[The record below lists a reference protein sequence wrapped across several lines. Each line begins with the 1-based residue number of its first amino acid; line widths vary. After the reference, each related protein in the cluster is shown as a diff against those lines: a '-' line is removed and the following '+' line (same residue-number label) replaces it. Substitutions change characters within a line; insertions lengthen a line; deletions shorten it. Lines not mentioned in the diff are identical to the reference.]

1 MKSLTLILAVLALL
15 GSAASG
21 FFWWQI
27 GDTKKQLQDQLSA
40 EQSRAT
46 SLQSDLARAN
56 EEKTA
61 VQANLA
67 RTDGDL
73 GDTKRSLT
81 AAEARNVQL
90 ARETETL
97 KRTISAKDESEKKLT
112 TDLDTLR
119 RELVQTRLS
128 SQVGSPDEVERYK
141 QTIAGLEARIADL
154 QSGRAAGSQTGGSS
168 TGAASTGGSVSSSLG
183 QPAVLSERTA
193 NARVVQVGSRNAF
206 VVLELGTADGI
217 AVGNKFLISRNGKT
231 VAESFVSNVQDTYAI
246 AQIVPASIQSALQ
259 AGDIASFAR

>member
-27 GDTKKQLQDQLSA
+27 GDTKKQLQEQLSA
-40 EQSRAT
+40 EQSRAST
-46 SLQSDLARAN
+46 LQGDLTRAT

-61 VQANLA
+61 LQTNLA

-97 KRTISAKDESEKKLT
+97 KRTITAKDESEKKLNA
-112 TDLDTLR
+112 DLDALR
-119 RELVQTRLS
+119 RELVQTRLAA
-128 SQVGSPDEVERYK
+128 QVGSPEEVEKYK
-141 QTIAGLEARIADL
+141 QTIAGLEARINEL
-154 QSGRAAGSQTGGSS
+154 QSGASASGGISSGTGTAGS
-168 TGAASTGGSVSSSLG
+168 TGA
-183 QPAVLSERTA
+183 PAAGRPALSERAA
-193 NARVVQVGSRNAF
+193 NARVAQVGPRNAF
-206 VVLELGTADGI
+206 VVLELGAADGI
-217 AVGNKFLISRNGKT
+217 VTGQKFVISRDGRNI
-231 VAESFVSNVQDTYAI
+231 AESLVSNVQDTYAI
-246 AQIVPASIQSALQ
+246 AQVVPSSIQTALQ
-259 AGDIASFAR
+259 AGDTASFAR

>member
-27 GDTKKQLQDQLSA
+27 GDTKKQLQEQLTA
-40 EQSRAT
+40 EQSRAST
-46 SLQSDLARAN
+46 LQGDLTRTT

-61 VQANLA
+61 LQTNLA

-97 KRTISAKDESEKKLT
+97 KRTVAAKDESEKKLT
-112 TDLDTLR
+112 TDLDVLR
-119 RELVQTRLS
+119 RELVQSRLAA
-128 SQVGSPDEVERYK
+128 QVGSPEEVEKLK
-141 QTIAGLEARIADL
+141 QTIAGLEARITEL
-154 QSGRAAGSQTGGSS
+154 QSGAPVSGGVSSAPGTAGS
-168 TGAASTGGSVSSSLG
+168 TGAPAAG
-183 QPAVLSERTA
+183 QPVLSERAA
-193 NARVVQVGSRNAF
+193 NARVAQVGPRNAF
-206 VVLELGTADGI
+206 VVLELGTADGVV
-217 AVGNKFLISRNGKT
+217 AGQKFVISRDGKNI
-231 VAESFVSNVQDTYAI
+231 AESLVSGVEDTYVI
-246 AQIVPASIQSALQ
+246 AQVVPSSIQTALQ
-259 AGDIASFAR
+259 AGDTASFAR